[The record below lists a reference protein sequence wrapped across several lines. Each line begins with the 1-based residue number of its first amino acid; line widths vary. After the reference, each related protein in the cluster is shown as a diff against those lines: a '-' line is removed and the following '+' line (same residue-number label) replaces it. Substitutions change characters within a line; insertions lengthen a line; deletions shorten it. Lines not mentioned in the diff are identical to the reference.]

1 MRNWYLLLALVAA
14 IAVVLSACGQQP
26 LLTQVSFDRNLI
38 TPNADGHSDVLK
50 ITYNLN
56 RSAEVSI
63 TFEDG
68 AGNRYTFRDRAY
80 RGPSVERP
88 YEVLFSGVVD
98 GYVLPGESFDQFE
111 VKRRV
116 LQDGDYIW
124 MVEATDQE
132 GHTEQVTG
140 TLTIADAD
148 TALPEL
154 RNLTVSPSVFTP
166 NRDGINDRARI
177 NVSLSKAETTLSVY
191 LLGEDGTRYPV
202 ERDAQTL
209 ARQGEAGLYAFD
221 YDAGVDDGVHPPP
234 DGTYVVYAEARDR
247 VGQHTVAT
255 TSLTIRDGG
264 LPMAYIFNGDVE
276 WSTSSVP
283 IGETLTFTLTVDND
297 GSAPIRTSGP
307 APGAVYD
314 TDQNYATLDEYIQSG
329 VFRVGIHCENATT
342 NYPWRWA
349 VGDETVL
356 VERDGHLY
364 LPPFTRAVVTGS
376 IRFVDVMG
384 ARNPQYCWAGL
395 IHEDVEI
402 APVNDRVDPVSLF
415 IQVP

>member
-1 MRNWYLLLALVAA
+1 MQNRYLLLAL
-14 IAVVLSACGQQP
+14 IIVLPLMLTACGEQP
-26 LLTQVSFDRNLI
+26 LLSGVSFDRDLI
-38 TPNADGHSDVLK
+38 TPNADGHTDVLK

-63 TFEDG
+63 FFEDDD
-68 AGNRYTFRDRAY
+68 GNRFAFRDRAY
-80 RGPSVERP
+80 RGPSVQQP

-98 GYVLPGESFDQFE
+98 GYLLPGESYDDFD

-116 LQDGDYIW
+116 LQDGEYVW
-124 MVEATDQE
+124 TVEANEKT

-177 NVSLSKAETTLSVY
+177 NVYLSKADTTLSVY
-191 LLGEDGTRYPV
+191 LLDQGGTRYPV

-209 ARQGEAGLYAFD
+209 ARAGQPGVYAFD
-221 YDAGVDDGVHPPP
+221 YDAGVDDGVRPPP
-234 DGTYVVYAEARDR
+234 DGTYAVYAEARDR
-247 VGQHTVAT
+247 VGQLVVAT
-255 TSLTIRDGG
+255 TTLTIRDGG
-264 LPMAYIFNGDVE
+264 LPMGYIFQGEVD
-276 WSTSSVP
+276 WSSTSVV
-283 IGETLTFTLTVDND
+283 IGETLVFTLTVEND

-307 APGAVYD
+307 APGTVYES
-314 TDQNYATLDEYIQSG
+314 DQNYATLGEYIQSG
-329 VFRVGIHCENATT
+329 VFRVGIHCENATS

-349 VGDETVL
+349 VGDDTVL
-356 VERDGHLY
+356 VERDGQRY
-364 LPPFTRAVVTGS
+364 LPPDTRAVVTGS
-376 IRFVDVMG
+376 IRFGDVMG

-402 APVNDRVDPVSLF
+402 SPLNDRVDPVSLF

>member
-1 MRNWYLLLALVAA
+1 MRTRYLLFVLVAA
-14 IAVVLSACGQQP
+14 LSLILTACGEQP
-26 LLTQVSFDRNLI
+26 LLTRVSFDRDLI
-38 TPNADGHSDVLK
+38 MPNADGHADVLK

-56 RSAEVSI
+56 RSAEISI
-63 TFEDG
+63 FFEDED
-68 AGNRYTFRDRAY
+68 GNRFTFRERAY

-98 GYVLPGESFDQFE
+98 GYVLPGESFDEFE
-111 VKRRV
+111 VTRRV
-116 LQDGDYIW
+116 LQDGEYIW
-124 MVEATDQE
+124 TVEASEDT
-132 GHTEQVTG
+132 GHTERVTG

-154 RNLTVSPSVFTP
+154 SNLTVSPPVFTP

-177 NVSLSKAETTLSVY
+177 NVYLSKADTTLSVY
-191 LLGEDGTRYPV
+191 LLDEDGTRYPV

-209 ARQGEAGLYAFD
+209 ARTGQPGLYAFD
-221 YDAGVDDGVHPPP
+221 YDAGVDDGVQPPP
-234 DGTYVVYAEARDR
+234 DGTYAVYAEARDR
-247 VGQHTVAT
+247 VGQHTVASS
-255 TSLTIRDGG
+255 SLTIRDGG
-264 LPMAYIFNGDVE
+264 LPMGYIHNGEVK
-276 WSTSSVP
+276 WSSASVA
-283 IGETLTFTLTVDND
+283 IGDTLVFTLTVEND

-307 APGAVYD
+307 PPGTVYES
-314 TDQNYATLDEYIQSG
+314 DQNYATLGEYIQSG

-356 VERDGHLY
+356 VEKDGHLY
-364 LPPFTRAVVTGS
+364 LPPFTRATVTGGV
-376 IRFVDVMG
+376 RFAGLMG

-402 APVNDRVDPVSLF
+402 SPVNDRVDPVSLF
-415 IQVP
+415 IQAP